1 MSKQWQGM
9 AAGALLLA
17 GGSAQAGLMTYERN
31 GVQLVY
37 DDVQDLTWT
46 RDANLFESQYDA
58 DNGVV
63 ADIIAAVPT
72 ITSGNGTHNVVAG
85 DFNTSNG
92 RMTWYGAM
100 AWAEWLGSIDY
111 AGVDD
116 WRLPAIIDTGA
127 AGCQFAY
134 VGTACG
140 YNVDTSTGELASL
153 WYDTLGNIAYY
164 DTSGSGPQSG
174 WGLSNTGPFGT
185 SMQDY
190 AYWSGT
196 EYAPSPGGAWD
207 FNTLYGR
214 QAYDDKVSQSYG
226 WAVRPGQVAAAPLPG
241 TALLMALGFG
251 ALSLSR
257 RARRRLW

>member
-72 ITSGNGTHNVVAG
+72 ITSGNGTHNVVVG

-100 AWAEWLGSIDY
+100 AWAEWLGSSGY
-111 AGVDD
+111 GGAQN
-116 WRLPAIIDTGA
+116 WRLPATVQPDATCDNQLDPGA
-127 AGCQFAY
+127 GFPLQGY
-134 VGTACG
+134 G
-140 YNVDTSTGELASL
+140 YNCTGS
-153 WYDTLGNIAYY
+153 DLGDLFYRV
-164 DTSGSGPQSG
+164 G
-174 WGLSNTGPFGT
+174 GLTEGDAINDSAMLTDAFMNL
-185 SMQDY
+185 QDY
-190 AYWSGT
+190 VYWSGT
-196 EYAPSPGGAWD
+196 EYAPSPVNAWD
-207 FNTLYGR
+207 FGT
-214 QAYDDKVSQSYG
+214 YDGTQLVGNKVNQNYG

-251 ALSLSR
+251 AVAVSR